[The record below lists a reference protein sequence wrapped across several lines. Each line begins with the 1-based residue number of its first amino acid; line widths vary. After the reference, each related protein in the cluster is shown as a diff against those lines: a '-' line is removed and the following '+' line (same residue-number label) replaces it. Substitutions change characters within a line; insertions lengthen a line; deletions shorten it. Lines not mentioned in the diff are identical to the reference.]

1 MIKNIAYVKKKM
13 DLRLVVGQLQ
23 QKKWIA
29 VRAISKKE
37 QKLR

>member
-1 MIKNIAYVKKKM
+1 MAYVKNKN
-13 DLRLVVGQLQ
+13 RLVIGQLQ

-37 QKLR
+37 QKVSVLS